1 MANEVTRKD
10 IDDIN
15 KKPKAIVDQVNKDLD
30 EISKNFAQLAKALG
44 ETDRAVNELKRRAR

>member
-15 KKPKAIVDQVNKDLD
+15 KKLKAIVDQVNKDLD
-30 EISKNFAQLAKALG
+30 TISKNFEQLTKALAD
-44 ETDRAVNELKRRAR
+44 TDRAVNELKRRAR